1 MKREYSDEITQKWVN
16 DSLGPEPVP
25 EKKEKREKKER
36 ITEQKRGKKAT
47 S

>member
-16 DSLGPEPVP
+16 DSLGPEPVA

-36 ITEQKRGKKAT
+36 IAEQKKGTKAT